1 MFGNTDII
9 RRTID
14 LSQRP
19 KQGQLEGL
27 FFTEDKA
34 STAIVLDFTD
44 ENGSAVDVS
53 GYTAELHFIR
63 PDGVTVVQT
72 GTANGSSV
80 AFTVSGACL
89 ETPGGAEVS
98 VSLGTGEARLTVWAA
113 EAVVRRSTTDSYAD
127 PSKVVPSLSDLLA
140 QIDNMR
146 TATAAAN
153 AAAANASAVAESMQ
167 GQINA
172 INAKATE
179 ALAAA
184 NDATHTFVQSSEP
197 SGDNIRT
204 GDRWVQA
211 AILLWEDVSED
222 TWGDLD
228 DGTWGD
234 LVSGTVSGEKVFVFG
249 TWQTV

>member
-19 KQGQLEGL
+19 RQGQLEGL
-27 FFTEDKA
+27 LFTEDKA

-80 AFTVSGACL
+80 VFTVSGACL

-98 VSLGTGEARLTVWAA
+98 VSLGTGDARLTVWAA

-127 PSKVVPSLSDLLA
+127 PSKIVPSLSDLLA

-153 AAAANASAVAESMQ
+153 AAAVNANTVADSMQ
-167 GQINA
+167 GQINT

-184 NDATHTFVQSSEP
+184 NGATHTFVQSSEP
-197 SGDNIRT
+197 TAESIRT
-204 GDRWVQA
+204 GDRWVIA
-211 AILLWEDVSED
+211 AVSL
-222 TWGDLD
+222 WGDLAE
-228 DGTWGD
+228 GTWDDLPATWAD
-234 LVSGTVSGEKVFVFG
+234 LVTGTISGEKVFVFG

>member
-27 FFTEDKA
+27 LFTEDKA
-34 STAIVLDFTD
+34 STVIVLDFTD

-72 GTANGSSV
+72 GTASGSSV

-127 PSKVVPSLSDLLA
+127 PSKIVPSLSDLLA

-146 TATAAAN
+146 NATAAAN
-153 AAAANASAVAESMQ
+153 AAAVNANAVADSMSSE
-167 GQINA
+167 INT

-184 NDATHTFVQSSEP
+184 RGATHTFVQTAQP
-197 SGDNIRT
+197 SDDEVQT
-204 GDRWVQA
+204 GDRWVVA
-211 AILLWEDVSED
+211 SIVVWGTLADD
-222 TWGDLD
+222 TWADLPA
-228 DGTWGD
+228 TWAD
-234 LVSGTVSGEKVFVFG
+234 LVDGSISGEKVYVFG
-249 TWQTV
+249 TWQTLV

>member
-27 FFTEDKA
+27 LFTEDKA
-34 STAIVLDFTD
+34 STVIVLDFTD

-98 VSLGTGEARLTVWAA
+98 VSLGTGDARLTVWAA

-127 PSKVVPSLSDLLA
+127 PSKIIPSLSDLLA

-153 AAAANASAVAESMQ
+153 AAAVNANTVAESMQ
-167 GQINA
+167 GQLNA

-184 NDATHTFVQSSEP
+184 NDATHTYVQSSEP
-197 SGDNIRT
+197 AGESIRT
-204 GDRWVQA
+204 GDRWVIA
-211 AILLWEDVSED
+211 AVSLWGDLAAD
-222 TWGDLD
+222 TWGDLPA
-228 DGTWGD
+228 TWAD
-234 LVSGTVSGEKVFVFG
+234 LVTGTISGEKVFVFG

>member
-27 FFTEDKA
+27 LFTEDKA
-34 STAIVLDFTD
+34 STVIVLDFTD

-80 AFTVSGACL
+80 VFTVSGACL

-98 VSLGTGEARLTVWAA
+98 VSLGTGDARLTVWAA

-127 PSKVVPSLSDLLA
+127 PSKIVPSLSDLLA
-140 QIDNMR
+140 QIDNMKS
-146 TATAAAN
+146 ATAAAN
-153 AAAANASAVAESMQ
+153 AAALHANAVADSLSGDIIRIE
-167 GQINA
+167 
-172 INAKATE
+172 AKATE

-184 NDATHTFVQSSEP
+184 TNATHTFVSMSQP
-197 SGDNIRT
+197 SGDIMT
-204 GDRWVQA
+204 GDRWVIA
-211 AILLWEDVSED
+211 AVVP
-222 TWGDLD
+222 WGDLVSD
-228 DGTWGD
+228 TWGD
-234 LVSGTVSGEKVFVFG
+234 LVSDTWGDMVNGQISGEKVYVFG
-249 TWQTV
+249 NWQTVW